1 VLGVSPDDV
10 KSHQKFRAKFKLP
23 YSLLADTEHEVA
35 EAYGVWKEKSTFG
48 HKYWGIERTTYVIDP
63 AGGVARVFEK
73 VDPEGHGDEVATA
86 LADLQ
91 RRAVS
96 G

>member
-10 KSHQKFRAKFKLP
+10 KSHQKFREKNKLP
-23 YSLLADTEHEVA
+23 YSLLADTTHEVA

-48 HKYWGIERTTYVIDP
+48 HKYWGIERTTYLIDP
-63 AGGVARVFEK
+63 AGAVARVFEK
-73 VDPEGHGDEVATA
+73 VNPEGHGDQVAAA
-86 LADLQ
+86 LEEL
-91 RRAVS
+91 R